1 MLVLDV
7 ALMLSL
13 DLGRRA
19 PAGLSATTGS
29 VLSLM
34 DLVLMLDVTVD
45 PWDLWFI
52 TASNNAGIVP
62 NQNPIEA
69 HHSSIKKVA
78 AGHLRVAISHV
89 LAATLPKILI
99 DCGRDRSM
107 ISIKTFAPGPINED
121 IYVAAK
127 ALCKSKN
134 HYPRHKGKQ
143 STQLTKSNDYYVVN
157 DENLY
162 GVKVTSPNDKIRQVP
177 QSNPSCRGQVR
188 NRFKCDCKMF
198 YQTGWLCCHVLA
210 CIHLIC
216 GVDFSIMLKGLP
228 ARRTS
233 GRPRKKKTCLTR
245 EGLSQGEYTVGA
257 LTTRPIEKPASVI
270 NWNVLETWPTE
281 NMDGEIEDRDY
292 SGARYWDMYFKKRE
306 EKVTMAVEQL
316 SNTINYSFRMGHHI
330 LPKK

>member
-1 MLVLDV
+1 
-7 ALMLSL
+7 
-13 DLGRRA
+13 
-19 PAGLSATTGS
+19 
-29 VLSLM
+29 
-34 DLVLMLDVTVD
+34 D

-107 ISIKTFAPGPINED
+107 ISITPIKTFAPEPINED

-134 HYPRHKGKQ
+134 HYPRHKGK
-143 STQLTKSNDYYVVN
+143 TKHAIDQIQRYYFSADYYVVN
-157 DENLY
+157 HENLY
-162 GVKVTSPNDKIRQVP
+162 GVKVTK
-177 QSNPSCRGQVR
+177 
-188 NRFKCDCKMF
+188 
-198 YQTGWLCCHVLA
+198 A
-210 CIHLIC
+210 
-216 GVDFSIMLKGLP
+216 
-228 ARRTS
+228 
-233 GRPRKKKTCLTR
+233 
-245 EGLSQGEYTVGA
+245 
-257 LTTRPIEKPASVI
+257 IEPPFMK
-270 NWNVLETWPTE
+270 
-281 NMDGEIEDRDY
+281 

-316 SNTINYSFRMGHHI
+316 SNTINYSFRM
-330 LPKK
+330 PKLTEEIRLVSHNRELAHEKLKSVPASSVLC